1 MQPTTSRAVP
11 VITTDGTGV
20 VSHAG
25 TVLLAELADRIGL
38 TALLSEATDGLRERH
53 AGHDPGRVLVDV
65 AVAIADGAVTISDVQ
80 ALADQQGLHGPAGSV
95 ASTST
100 IWRVLA
106 GIDETM
112 LGRIRLARAES
123 RDRAWTA
130 RGELTGAELP
140 GSRAAGRTIGHVVI
154 DLDATLVTAHSDKE
168 DARGNFKGG
177 FGHHP
182 LGAWLDNSNEA
193 LAMVLRPGNAGSNTA
208 TDHLTVLDQALTQI
222 PDRWRS
228 KNILIRADGAGYSHA
243 LISALSQQGL
253 EFSVG
258 YPVTEAVRD
267 AIRLAPKWAWQTAN
281 NSDGGL
287 REHADVIE
295 VTHLLDLSRWTSTC
309 PGMRVIV
316 RRELPHPGATLD
328 AFEIRDGYRYQ
339 AFTTNTPRG
348 QLAFLEARHRAH
360 ARVED
365 RIRTGKDTGI
375 GHLPSRHTHIS
386 AVWVELALIAA
397 DLLALAQAML
407 LTDQPELHRAEPKT
421 LRYRLLHIAARI
433 TRGQRKVFLRLAQHW
448 PLGTG
453 PRQSIHPPAWTQL
466 ATAASAGPPPTA

>member
-1 MQPTTSRAVP
+1 
-11 VITTDGTGV
+11 V

-38 TALLSEATDGLRERH
+38 TALLSEATDGLRERR

-65 AVAIADGAVTISDVQ
+65 AVAIADGAVTISDIQ
-80 ALADQQGLHGPAGSV
+80 ALADHEGLHGPAGTV

-106 GIDETM
+106 GIDAAM
-112 LGRIRLARAES
+112 LVRIRQARAEA

-130 RGELTGAELP
+130 RGELTGSELP
-140 GSRAAGRTIGHVVI
+140 GSRAAGKTIEEVVI

-182 LGAWLDNSNEA
+182 LGAWLDNTNEA
-193 LAMVLRPGNAGSNTA
+193 LAMLLRPGNAGSNTA
-208 TDHLTVLDQALTQI
+208 TDHLTVVEQALSQV

-228 KNILIRADGAGYSHA
+228 KKVLIRADGAGYSHA
-243 LISALSQQGL
+243 LISALSSQGL
-253 EFSVG
+253 GFSVG

-267 AIRLAPKWAWQTAN
+267 AIKLLPKWAWTAAN
-281 NSDGGL
+281 NADGGL
-287 REHADVIE
+287 REHADVVE
-295 VTHLLDLSRWTSTC
+295 VTGMLDLSRWMSTC

-316 RRELPHPGATLD
+316 RREHPHPGATLD

-339 AFTTNTPRG
+339 AFTTNTPGG
-348 QLAFLEARHRAH
+348 QLPFLDARHRAH

-375 GHLPSRHTHIS
+375 GHLPSRHTHINQ
-386 AVWVELALIAA
+386 VWVELALIAA
-397 DLLALAQAML
+397 DLLALAQTML
-407 LTDQPELHRAEPKT
+407 LTDEPELHRAEPKT
-421 LRYRLLHIAARI
+421 LRYRLLHMGARI
-433 TRGQRKVFLRLAQHW
+433 TKGQRKVFLRLAEHW
-448 PLGTG
+448 PWALALAKAFTRLRLI
-453 PRQSIHPPAWTQL
+453 PLPA
-466 ATAASAGPPPTA
+466 

>member
-1 MQPTTSRAVP
+1 L
-11 VITTDGTGV
+11 VITPSGRGWTTP
-20 VSHAG
+20 
-25 TVLLAELADRIGL
+25 TRRWRCCCDRV
-38 TALLSEATDGLRERH
+38 TPAAT
-53 AGHDPGRVLVDV
+53 PPP
-65 AVAIADGAVTISDVQ
+65 ITWPS
-80 ALADQQGLHGPAGSV
+80 S
-95 ASTST
+95 
-100 IWRVLA
+100 
-106 GIDETM
+106 
-112 LGRIRLARAES
+112 S
-123 RDRAWTA
+123 RP
-130 RGELTGAELP
+130 LP
-140 GSRAAGRTIGHVVI
+140 RS
-154 DLDATLVTAHSDKE
+154 
-168 DARGNFKGG
+168 
-177 FGHHP
+177 
-182 LGAWLDNSNEA
+182 
-193 LAMVLRPGNAGSNTA
+193 
-208 TDHLTVLDQALTQI
+208 

-228 KNILIRADGAGYSHA
+228 KKVLIRADGAGYSHA

-295 VTHLLDLSRWTSTC
+295 VTGLLDLSRWRQTC

-339 AFTTNTPRG
+339 AFTTNTPRR

-375 GHLPSRHTHIS
+375 GHLPSRHNHINQ
-386 AVWVELALIAA
+386 VWVELALIAA
-397 DLLALAQAML
+397 DLLALSQSML

-421 LRYRLLHIAARI
+421 LRYRLLHVAARI
-433 TRGQRKVFLRLAQHW
+433 TRGQRKVFLRLAEHW
-448 PLGTG
+448 PWALALARAFTRL
-453 PRQSIHPPAWTQL
+453 RQIPLPA
-466 ATAASAGPPPTA
+466 